1 MALNWIGRSAL
12 VAVLCLAGIA
22 TAEAGFRV
30 TAEQRAACTPDAIRL
45 CSSEIPDVGRVTACM
60 RANQASLSQR
70 CRATFVYAAAGRT
83 FAPPNRR
90 ARTHVVLAYGPR
102 HHASHHR
109 WAHFNQGMA
118 IAGQIFM
125 GLKQACDSQTMS
137 SQTISSEFCGYQRMI
152 PVELLGS
159 MAPMMSGF

>member
-45 CSSEIPDVGRVTACM
+45 CSSEIPDVGRVAACM
-60 RANQASLSQR
+60 RANQASLSPR
-70 CRATFVYAAAGRT
+70 CRATFVQAGTGRT
-83 FAPPNRR
+83 FASPYRH
-90 ARTHVVLAYGPR
+90 ARTRVVLAYGP
-102 HHASHHR
+102 HHHVAAHYR
-109 WAHFNQGMA
+109 RAHFNQGMA
-118 IAGQIFM
+118 IAAQIFM
-125 GLKQACDSQTMS
+125 GLKQGCDSQI
-137 SQTISSEFCGYQRMI
+137 ISSEFCGYQRMI